1 MGRAAGCCWTSQ
13 TRATAR
19 IRADE
24 APIIALPRAG
34 GGWQVSAATG
44 TLLAMTTSLAYESF
58 NQYAAV
64 GILVVMAIIFGV
76 FNIIVSTLLGPS
88 KLGEDKGRPYES
100 GMNPFTSARR
110 RFNVR
115 FFIVAMTF
123 LLFDVEIV
131 FLYPW
136 AVTFPSLAGPGGEAL
151 EPLFLGRMLF
161 FILTSIVA
169 FMYAWRK
176 GVFRYD

>member
-1 MGRAAGCCWTSQ
+1 MSAPPPLAPAVSPALAAM
-13 TRATAR
+13 
-19 IRADE
+19 D
-24 APIIALPRAG
+24 
-34 GGWQVSAATG
+34 
-44 TLLAMTTSLAYESF
+44 F

-64 GILVVMAIIFGV
+64 GILLVMAIV
-76 FNIIVSTLLGPS
+76 FAIVNIVASHLIGPRRE
-88 KLGEDKGRPYES
+88 GAVKGTVYES
-100 GMNPFTSARR
+100 GVNPLASARR

-115 FFIVAMTF
+115 FYIVAMTF

-136 AVTFPSLAGPGGEAL
+136 AITFPSLAGSEGAAL
-151 EPLFLGRMLF
+151 EPLFLARVLF
-161 FILTSIVA
+161 FILTSIIA